1 MNGPQFASRNL
12 RLVVV
17 RHECCTIDA
26 MAQWLTL
33 EQGLK
38 ATGLRIAPV
47 RNAIPSP
54 WSELCR
60 ALFRVKR
67 IPFALI
73 DARDLK
79 RGLADLKAATGH
91 ETLPVLFSGS
101 ERPLA
106 SWLDQILFAERMAS
120 APRLLPSHPQTEPPS
135 LVSSLNCVQKMASG
149 GIADF

>member
-1 MNGPQFASRNL
+1 MG
-12 RLVVV
+12 
-17 RHECCTIDA
+17 A
-26 MAQWLTL
+26 MTQWLTL

-47 RNAIPSP
+47 RNGIPSP

-67 IPFALI
+67 VPFALI
-73 DARDLK
+73 DARDPK
-79 RGLADLKAATGH
+79 RGLADLKAASGH

-106 SWLDQILFAERMAS
+106 NWLDQILWVRLFS
-120 APRLLPSHPQTEPPS
+120 A
-135 LVSSLNCVQKMASG
+135 A
-149 GIADF
+149 